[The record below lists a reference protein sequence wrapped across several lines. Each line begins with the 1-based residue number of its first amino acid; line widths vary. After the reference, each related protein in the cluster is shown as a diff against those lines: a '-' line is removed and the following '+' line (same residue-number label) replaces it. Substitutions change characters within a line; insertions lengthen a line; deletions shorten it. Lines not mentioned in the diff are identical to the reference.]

1 MIQVWLRNFL
11 FFRKTFLVSLFW
23 TILEPLMY
31 LVAIGFGLGRFVEQ
45 IENLTFIEFYYPGL
59 LASTAMMVSYFES
72 TYPNYSKLTYQKIF
86 STMLLTPLDANQI
99 LFGEI
104 LWGATKG
111 FIGVCGVISVS
122 MAFGLFKL
130 QILLSLPILF
140 LLCLVFSA
148 FGLIMTATAKNYDS
162 FIFST
167 SGIIIPLSLISGTY
181 FSIQN
186 VPSLVKALA
195 YLSPLTH
202 AVSLTR
208 VILYRKF
215 ENTDWLSLAVLLFY
229 FFVLLYFAQK
239 TFSKKMIS

>member
-11 FFRKTFLVSLFW
+11 FFRKTFLVSVFW
-23 TILEPLMY
+23 TVLEPTMY

-72 TYPNYSKLTYQKIF
+72 TYPNYTKLVYQKTF
-86 STMLLTPLDANQI
+86 STMLLTPLSPNQI

-111 FIGVCGVISVS
+111 FIGVCGVIFVS
-122 MAFGLFKL
+122 LFFGLFKT
-130 QILLSLPILF
+130 QILMTLPVLF
-140 LLCLVFSA
+140 LLCLVFST

-167 SGIIIPLSLISGTY
+167 SGLIIPMSLISGTY

-186 VPSLVKALA
+186 APVLVKGLA
-195 YLSPLTH
+195 QLLPLTH
-202 AVSLTR
+202 AVTLTR
-208 VILYRKF
+208 TLLYRSF
-215 ENTDWLSLAVLLFY
+215 EISDYVSFVVLFVYIGVLMYLARSIFH
-229 FFVLLYFAQK
+229 
-239 TFSKKMIS
+239 KKLIS